1 MILKRLFRSFK
12 NERERKVIDLLTKS
26 LHISYRNLSLYHTA
40 LRHKS
45 AARNIYQNPEMSNER
60 LEFLG
65 DAILDSVVAEYLF
78 DKYPHAEEGE
88 LTQMKS
94 RIVSRTSLNRIA
106 KEMGVDILIETDAQA
121 AKARDSLSGNAL
133 EALFG
138 AIFIDLGYKRTRK
151 AIMRMLNTFADLN
164 KIEYQDPDFKSRLYE
179 EAHKRKSDL
188 VFDTRMDKN
197 EDGVRTF
204 KSEVYMNN
212 NKLGEGVGSSKKRAE
227 QRASQQGLQNVS
239 TLDEED

>member
-12 NERERKVIDLLTKS
+12 NEREREVIDLLTKS
-26 LHISYRNLSLYHTA
+26 LHISYRNLELYHTA

-45 AARNIYQNPEMSNER
+45 AAKNIYHNPEMSNER

-65 DAILDSVVAEYLF
+65 DAILDSVVAEYLY

-88 LTQMKS
+88 LTQIKS

-106 KEMGVDILIETDAQA
+106 IEMGVDVLIETDAQA
-121 AKARDSLSGNAL
+121 EKARESLSGNAL

-138 AIFIDLGYKRTRK
+138 AIFLDLGYKRARK
-151 AIMRMLNTFADLN
+151 SIMKMLKNFSDLK
-164 KIEYQDPDFKSRLYE
+164 KIEDQDPDFKSRLYE

-188 VFDTRMDKN
+188 VFKTRMDKS
-197 EDGVRTF
+197 EKGTRVFR
-204 KSEVYMNN
+204 SEVFLGN
-212 NKLGEGVGSSKKRAE
+212 NKLGEGVGSSKKKAE
-227 QRASQQGLQNVS
+227 QRASQQGLQNINAI
-239 TLDEED
+239 DKED